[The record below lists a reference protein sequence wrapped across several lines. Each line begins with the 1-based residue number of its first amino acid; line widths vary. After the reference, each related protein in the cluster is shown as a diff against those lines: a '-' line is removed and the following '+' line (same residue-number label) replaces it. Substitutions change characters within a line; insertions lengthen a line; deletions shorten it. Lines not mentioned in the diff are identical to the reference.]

1 MPLHI
6 NLLHEEQS
14 KVVERKRDPLKL
26 GVLALILVAFCFY
39 GYYLFRSSKAN
50 KIAARKADLQSQL
63 AALTPKAA
71 QAKVDATQATQAR
84 AATGLVEKLIND
96 RFYWGPL
103 FSEIISGTGSEIQ
116 LTGFEGIVRSPENI
130 NFTVIGVSAGREP
143 RAVAERFRQSMQE
156 RLQKTYGEVSSQF
169 VSLENS
175 ETPLILS
182 GKSFAT
188 ANFSIGFQLTFKPK

>member
-26 GVLALILVAFCFY
+26 GILAMLVVAAIFY
-39 GYYLFRSSKAN
+39 AYYLTRKSSSEGLAKER
-50 KIAARKADLQSQL
+50 AALEAQL
-63 AALTPKAA
+63 AAVAPKAE
-71 QAKVDATQATQAR
+71 QAKLDAA
-84 AATGLVEKLIND
+84 AATAAMAATTAVEKLIND

-103 FSEIISGTGSEIQ
+103 FTEILGGTGPEIQ
-116 LTGFEGIVRSPENI
+116 ITGFDGALRSAENVT
-130 NFTVIGVSAGREP
+130 FTVIGVSAGREP
-143 RAVAERFRQSMQE
+143 RAVAERLRQNLE
-156 RLQKTYGEVSSQF
+156 DRLKKVYGTVASQF

-175 ETPLILS
+175 ETPLILN

-188 ANFSIGFQLTFKPK
+188 ANFTISFQITLETK

>member
-26 GVLALILVAFCFY
+26 GMLALVLAAFCFY
-39 GYYLFRSSKAN
+39 GYYLYRSSKAD
-50 KIAARKADLQSQL
+50 KIAKEKTSLQTQL
-63 AALTPKAA
+63 ATLTPKAE
-71 QAKVDATQATQAR
+71 QAKLDATQATQAR
-84 AATGLVEKLIND
+84 AATASVEKLIND

-103 FSEIISGTGSEIQ
+103 FSEIVAGTGPEIQ
-116 LTGFEGIVRSPENI
+116 LTGFEGNVRSAESI

-143 RAVAERFRQSMQE
+143 RAVAERFRQSLEE
-156 RLQKTYGEVSSQF
+156 RLQKAYGSVSSQF